1 MARLVAVL
9 FPSRVVASS
18 APLVNLVRPI
28 THLLP
33 NPPSFEAHQFLFSG
47 TSAPTASNDATL
59 CYDSSVGRSYPCYQW
74 FAAELQND
82 QGVFG
87 CPGTADNIVE
97 VSPAGPSNE
106 FLGIYNG
113 GYPCYNHDT
122 LADLLDNAKLT
133 WKYYPQGPNPG
144 TSLWTAPNAIRKICM
159 PLISSGLECNGSEW
173 NSNVAPQIPP
183 TPPVAGKMAPIL
195 SDIQNCKLANVSWVV
210 PDGTWSD
217 HPGEGPLSYLG
228 PSWVADIVNAVGN
241 NGHCPSNEVYWD
253 DTVILITW
261 DDWGGWY
268 DHILPWNCL
277 PATGCTGYPDTNG
290 SQYVYGFRVPL
301 LVVSAY
307 NYRPQGSTGYIS
319 GACVAP
325 GNCPNEKPP
334 YIHDFGSILNF
345 IEYAFGL
352 GEIDPYRYHYAD
364 YWAPDGPNACS
375 TCTFGL
381 SDFFVD
387 FTKHPTPSPFTAIAL
402 PSPYYNATYF
412 EDFGLHQGDPAPS
425 DPDDDDSW

>member
-1 MARLVAVL
+1 LSTSFVQSL
-9 FPSRVVASS
+9 TFF
-18 APLVNLVRPI
+18 
-28 THLLP
+28 P

-195 SDIQNCKLANVSWVV
+195 SDIQNCNLANVSWVI
-210 PDGTWSD
+210 PDGKWSD

-241 NGHCPSNEVYWD
+241 NGTCKTNEVYWD

-268 DHILPWNCL
+268 DHINPLSTAGGP
-277 PATGCTGYPDTNG
+277 GIGYPNLTG
-290 SQYVYGFRVPL
+290 QQYVYGFRVPL

-319 GACVAP
+319 GTCV
-325 GNCPNEKPP
+325 
-334 YIHDFGSILNF
+334 
-345 IEYAFGL
+345 
-352 GEIDPYRYHYAD
+352 GEIAQTKSHLTSTISAAFSASSSMRSD
-364 YWAPDGPNACS
+364 WARSTRMATTMLTTGPRTALTPGAREAYVLSPSRISSS
-375 TCTFGL
+375 TSRRTRSRARLRRLNSPARITTRPTSRTSGFIREIPRRRTRMTMTVGRNMAPIQPCL
-381 SDFFVD
+381 S
-387 FTKHPTPSPFTAIAL
+387 
-402 PSPYYNATYF
+402 
-412 EDFGLHQGDPAPS
+412 GC
-425 DPDDDDSW
+425 